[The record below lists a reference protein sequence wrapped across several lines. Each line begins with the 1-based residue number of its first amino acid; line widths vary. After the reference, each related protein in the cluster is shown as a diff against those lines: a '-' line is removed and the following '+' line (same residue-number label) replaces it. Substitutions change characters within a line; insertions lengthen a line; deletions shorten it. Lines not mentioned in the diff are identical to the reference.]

1 LAFVVVFEH
10 FVFFTKV
17 AIESLITDVPKS
29 VQLAVKR
36 ENFLAQE
43 ALDSQLSRQEDMQRR
58 MSQASKRRRE
68 SNVSGLQRPGPS
80 SP

>member
-1 LAFVVVFEH
+1 MVVFEH

-17 AIESLITDVPKS
+17 VIEKLISDVPKS

-36 ENFLAQE
+36 ENFLAQQ
-43 ALDSQLSRQEDMQRR
+43 ALDNQLTKQEDMSRR

-68 SNVSGLQRPGPS
+68 SNVSGLSRPR
-80 SP
+80 